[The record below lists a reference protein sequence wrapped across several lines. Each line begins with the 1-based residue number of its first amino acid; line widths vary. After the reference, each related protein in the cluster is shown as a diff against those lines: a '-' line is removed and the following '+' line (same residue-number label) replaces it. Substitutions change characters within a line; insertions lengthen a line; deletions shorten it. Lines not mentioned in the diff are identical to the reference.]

1 MLGAARELV
10 HTRVRNQHRA
20 EMVQFLLEPV
30 VVAEALH
37 LALAAAAAVVHQD
50 IAEEPRH
57 VLVVVVPL
65 EPSLFLLAEVR
76 PVHLDSHPVVLDHL
90 ALGHPVAV
98 AAAVLVAFVGVAV
111 VPVAVAVAAAVA
123 AAVVVAAVVQA
134 DVGHQQHPEVQKS
147 LLHREVQFSS
157 SLP

>member
-37 LALAAAAAVVHQD
+37 LALAAAAVVHQD

-111 VPVAVAVAAAVA
+111 VPVAVAVAAAV
-123 AAVVVAAVVQA
+123 VVAAVVQA